1 MEAANAGAGKRPPED
16 RPPEER
22 LVVVDDHP
30 LFREALAGA
39 LARHRP
45 HCSIEALGTFEA
57 LQERLAR
64 DAELDLILLDLHL
77 PGNHGL
83 SGLAWLRGHHPELPV
98 LLISAHDDPDIIQR
112 ALDDGAAGFLSK
124 SAEAEALSRAIDQV
138 LAGETWLPEG
148 FEPAAGRGEES
159 ALAQRVGELTPQ
171 QYRIL
176 CMLGDGLLN
185 KQIAWELDITEATVK
200 AHMTAIMRK
209 LGVSNRTQAVT
220 LFNRLGVRRP
230 EIDVD

>member
-1 MEAANAGAGKRPPED
+1 MESISAGS
-16 RPPEER
+16 EER

-30 LFREALAGA
+30 LFRDALSAALGRHRPACRIEALA
-39 LARHRP
+39 
-45 HCSIEALGTFEA
+45 SFDA
-57 LQERLAR
+57 LQQRLGR

-77 PGNHGL
+77 PDSHGL

-98 LLISAHDDPDIIQR
+98 LMISAHDDPDIVQR
-112 ALDDGAAGFLSK
+112 ALADGAAGFLSK
-124 SAEAEALSRAIDQV
+124 SADAETLSHAIDQV
-138 LAGETWLPEG
+138 LAGETWVPDG
-148 FEPAAGRGEES
+148 FDPASSESEES

-209 LGVSNRTQAVT
+209 LAVNNRTQAVT
-220 LFNRLGVRRP
+220 LFNRLAVRKQ
-230 EIDVD
+230 DVD

>member
-1 MEAANAGAGKRPPED
+1 MESLPAGS
-16 RPPEER
+16 EER

-30 LFREALAGA
+30 LFRDALSAA
-39 LARHRP
+39 LGRHRP
-45 HCSIEALGTFEA
+45 HCRIETLASFDA
-57 LQERLAR
+57 LQQRLSR

-77 PGNHGL
+77 PGSHGL

-98 LLISAHDDPDIIQR
+98 LMISAHDDPDIVQR
-112 ALDDGAAGFLSK
+112 ALADGAAGFLSK
-124 SAEAEALSRAIDQV
+124 SADAETLSHAIDQV
-138 LAGETWLPEG
+138 LAGETWVPDG
-148 FEPAAGRGEES
+148 YDPASSESEE
-159 ALAQRVGELTPQ
+159 AVLAQRVGELTPQ

-209 LGVSNRTQAVT
+209 LGVNNRTQAVT
-220 LFNRLGVRRP
+220 LFNRLGVRKQ
-230 EIDVD
+230 DLG

>member
-1 MEAANAGAGKRPPED
+1 MESLSAGS
-16 RPPEER
+16 EER

-30 LFREALAGA
+30 LFRDALSAA
-39 LARHRP
+39 LGRHRP
-45 HCSIEALGTFEA
+45 HCRIEALASFDA
-57 LQERLAR
+57 LQQRLSR

-77 PGNHGL
+77 PGSHGL

-98 LLISAHDDPDIIQR
+98 LMISAHDDPDIVQR
-112 ALDDGAAGFLSK
+112 ALADGAAGFLSK
-124 SAEAEALSRAIDQV
+124 SADAETLSHAIDQV
-138 LAGETWLPEG
+138 LAGETWVPDG
-148 FEPAAGRGEES
+148 YDPASSQNEES
-159 ALAQRVGELTPQ
+159 ALAQRVGDLTPQ

-209 LGVSNRTQAVT
+209 LGVNNRTQAVT
-220 LFNRLGVRRP
+220 LFNRLGVRKQ
-230 EIDVD
+230 ELD